1 MANRKVLVLSLVLV
15 GLFMLN
21 SIGLTA
27 EWPTRPITIA
37 VFSAAGGGTDL
48 VNRTLASIMERELN
62 TKITV
67 VNMPGASGGVAAN
80 YVYSRPRD
88 GYNWLGCSEGI
99 LPVAVLGAHPTT
111 SRDWEYFIVGGTP
124 GVLSVREDSPFET
137 VEDVIKAMKENP
149 GQIKLAASQAGCIW
163 HMKALLI
170 REAAG
175 VEFKFIPYQGSNP
188 SQLAALSGEVDVVV
202 TGLGEQAEFLV
213 AKKLRALAAV
223 ELEDLV
229 IPGVGRVPS
238 IVKAIP
244 EMKEKLPLDQF
255 LGFAVP
261 SDTPK
266 HILDKITE
274 AFKKAV
280 QSQEMKDFAE
290 IKYLRISGLYG
301 QEAKQM
307 VASMEKIFSWSLYDL
322 GMAQKSPAEFS
333 IDRP

>member
-1 MANRKVLVLSLVLV
+1 MS
-15 GLFMLN
+15 
-21 SIGLTA
+21 S
-27 EWPTRPITIA
+27 
-37 VFSAAGGGTDL
+37 
-48 VNRTLASIMERELN
+48 LASGNKPSFWWR
-62 TKITV
+62 KIT
-67 VNMPGASGGVAAN
+67 G
-80 YVYSRPRD
+80 
-88 GYNWLGCSEGI
+88 
-99 LPVAVLGAHPTT
+99 
-111 SRDWEYFIVGGTP
+111 
-124 GVLSVREDSPFET
+124 
-137 VEDVIKAMKENP
+137 
-149 GQIKLAASQAGCIW
+149 
-163 HMKALLI
+163 
-170 REAAG
+170 
-175 VEFKFIPYQGSNP
+175 
-188 SQLAALSGEVDVVV
+188 
-202 TGLGEQAEFLV
+202 
-213 AKKLRALAAV
+213 LAAV

-229 IPGVGRVPS
+229 IPGRTVLDRQS
-238 IVKAIP
+238 NS
-244 EMKEKLPLDQF
+244 EMKEKLSRPI